1 MPVTINKGFVK
12 EHVSSAEIE
21 QIAPFV
27 YMAHRILTEGSGRG
41 SEFRGWLKLP
51 CEIED
56 SLLLDICQTAEQI
69 REQSD
74 VVLVAG
80 IGGSYL
86 GARAAIELLCS
97 PMYNQL
103 PDRGGPAIYFVGNDL
118 SGSHLNEVLKICKD
132 KRVSVIVISKS
143 GTTTETALAFRVLRA
158 YMQERYGQE
167 AARRIYAVTDKAK
180 GTLKQLSVTEGYKSF
195 VIDDDIGGRFSVLSP
210 VGLLPIACAG
220 VDIRQLVAGAKHAQT
235 ELAEG
240 DVTINPC
247 LEYVALRNILYRKG
261 RAIEVYVGYD
271 PCQQSFTEWLKQL
284 FGESEGKD
292 GKGIFPA
299 GVQYSTDLHSMGQ
312 YLQDGSRILFE
323 TGILIKEDTVS
334 LTVPDDPDDLDG
346 LNFLSGRSLQEI
358 NSLAALGV
366 AIAHQ
371 EGGTP
376 TILLELP
383 NRSAYELGY
392 LFYFFMLACGVSG
405 YLLGVNPF
413 DQPGVEGYKKNMFAL
428 LGKPGYQELTDKLN
442 HKLQKSF

>member
-1 MPVTINKGFVK
+1 MPVTINKGFVND
-12 EHVSSAEIE
+12 HVSSAEIA

-27 YMAHRILTEGSGRG
+27 SLAQRILTEGSGGG
-41 SEFRGWLKLP
+41 SEFRGWLTLP
-51 CEIED
+51 CEMED
-56 SLLLDICQTAEQI
+56 SLLLEICQTAQQI
-69 REQSD
+69 RAQSD

-97 PMYNQL
+97 PNYNQL
-103 PDRGGPAIYFVGNDL
+103 PHRGGPAIYFVGNTL
-118 SGSHLNEVLKICKD
+118 SGSYLNQVLELCHNQ
-132 KRVSVIVISKS
+132 RVSVIVISKS

-167 AARRIYAVTDKAK
+167 AAGRIYAVTDRSK
-180 GTLKQLSVTEGYKSF
+180 GTLKELSRTEGYKSF
-195 VIDDDIGGRFSVLSP
+195 VIQEDIGGRFSVLSP

-220 VDIRQLVAGAKHAQT
+220 VDIHSLMAGARQAQT
-235 ELAEG
+235 ELAKG
-240 DVTINPC
+240 DVTNNPC

-323 TGILIKEDTVS
+323 TGILIKEDPSS
-334 LTVPDDPDDLDG
+334 LIVPHDPEDLDG
-346 LNFLSGRSLQEI
+346 LNFLSGRSLEEI
-358 NSLAALGV
+358 NYLAALGV

-383 NRSAYELGY
+383 ERTAYELGY

-428 LGKPGYQELTDKLN
+428 LSKPGYQELTDTL
-442 HKLQKSF
+442 HQKLQHNF